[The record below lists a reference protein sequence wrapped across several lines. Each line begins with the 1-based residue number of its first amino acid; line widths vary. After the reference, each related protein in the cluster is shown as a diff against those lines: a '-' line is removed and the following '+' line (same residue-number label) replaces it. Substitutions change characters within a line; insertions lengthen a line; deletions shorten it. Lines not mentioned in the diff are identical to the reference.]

1 MACIHCFV
9 SGQVQGVFFRSA
21 TRDVARRLGLT
32 GWVRNLPD
40 GRVEVMAAGSDSQL
54 AALRE
59 WLRQGPPAAHV
70 TGVACTPAPEQAFIG
85 FSVRHSG

>member
-1 MACIHCFV
+1 MACIHCYV

-21 TRDVARRLGLT
+21 TRDVARRLGLS

-40 GRVEVMAAGSDSQL
+40 GRVEVMASGSESQL
-54 AALRE
+54 ATLRE

-70 TGVACTPAPEQAFIG
+70 SDVACTPASEQGFIG
-85 FSVRHSG
+85 FSVRHG